1 MIPQLIDIVGE
12 IVYAA
17 RKPSYVYEGDKGD
30 QYWQR
35 DGDDV
40 DQYGNDLKV
49 KGCIHRVSH
58 GEVFKQS

>member
-1 MIPQLIDIVGE
+1 MRP
-12 IVYAA
+12 

-35 DGDDV
+35 DGDDA